1 MKKISFIALTLLLI
15 TGCKNDTK
23 QAVNEA
29 EPIKKDSSVT
39 KAPAAEKAVEE
50 KTIDESKIIPT
61 LKECTEQ
68 TVDYETRLE
77 CVFPKSKMED
87 IYQRT
92 IKEKEVEKAESLLPE
107 LPKQSSEKEI
117 HQDGLEIISYKVS
130 PNKVEIEFLFAGGV
144 TTLELEQKGNDVKR
158 TIIHSAD

>member
-1 MKKISFIALTLLLI
+1 MKKISFIAFTLLLI

-23 QAVNEA
+23 QTVNET
-29 EPIKKDSSVT
+29 ETIKKDSSAT
-39 KAPAAEKAVEE
+39 KAPAAEKTVEE
-50 KTIDESKIIPT
+50 KAIDESKMIPT

-68 TVDYETRLE
+68 TIDYETQLE
-77 CVFPKSKMED
+77 CIFPKSKMED
-87 IYQRT
+87 IYQKT
-92 IKEKEVEKAESLLPE
+92 IKEKEVEKAELLLTE

-117 HQDGLEIISYKVS
+117 HQDGLETISYKVS

>member
-23 QAVNEA
+23 QTANET
-29 EPIKKDSSVT
+29 ETMKKDSSVV
-39 KAPAAEKAVEE
+39 KAPVAEKAVEE
-50 KTIDESKIIPT
+50 KTVAESKIIPT
-61 LKECTEQ
+61 LKECTEK
-68 TVDYETRLE
+68 TVEYETQLE
-77 CVFPKSKMED
+77 CIFPKSKMED
-87 IYQRT
+87 IYKKT
-92 IKEKEVEKAESLLPE
+92 IKEKELEKAELLLPE
-107 LPKQSSEKEI
+107 LPKQSSEKEV
-117 HQDGLEIISYKVS
+117 HQDGLETISYKVS

>member
-1 MKKISFIALTLLLI
+1 MKKISFIAITLLLI

-23 QAVNEA
+23 QTVNET
-29 EPIKKDSSVT
+29 ETMKKDSSAM
-39 KAPAAEKAVEE
+39 KAPVAEKAVEE
-50 KTIDESKIIPT
+50 KTVEESKIIPT
-61 LKECTEQ
+61 LKECPEK
-68 TVDYETRLE
+68 TVDYETQLE
-77 CVFPKSKMED
+77 CIFPKSKMDD

-92 IKEKEVEKAESLLPE
+92 IKEKAVEKAELLLTE

-117 HQDGLEIISYKVS
+117 HQDGLEAISYKVS

>member
-1 MKKISFIALTLLLI
+1 MKKISFIAITLLLI

-23 QAVNEA
+23 QTANET
-29 EPIKKDSSVT
+29 ETMKKDSSVV
-39 KAPAAEKAVEE
+39 KAPVAEKAIEE
-50 KTIDESKIIPT
+50 KTVEESKIIPT
-61 LKECTEQ
+61 LKECTEK
-68 TVDYETRLE
+68 TVEYETQLE
-77 CVFPKSKMED
+77 CIFPKSKMED

-92 IKEKEVEKAESLLPE
+92 IKEKEVEKAELLLTE
-107 LPKQSSEKEI
+107 LPKQSSEKEV
-117 HQDGLEIISYKVS
+117 HQDGLETISYKVS